1 MATTRSDTSEPTSTQ
16 RSRSTHLKPTD
27 QQRVKP
33 FSDRSR
39 SVGFVIA
46 CYVCATTLALAL
58 PGTEQ
63 RPGPIALLTLLVPAT
78 VVGAMALA
86 GRLRRDG
93 RPLPP
98 FGLRQLGL
106 RQWPIAILL
115 PVVAIGSSFGIAR
128 LLGVVRFVDLGSYL
142 LQAPISLVVLT
153 VLVLGEE
160 VGWRG
165 FLLGE
170 LLTTTPTLQPRRAAL
185 IVGLA
190 QAAFHLPLLLIAA
203 GYDSAGS
210 RWIVVPGVMVVI
222 SAAGIVFGWLR
233 IRSASLVP
241 VLLAHAA
248 VNVCLLEAPTLVAD
262 RPTVAAA
269 VTGEGGMITVI
280 TVIAAAATIWR
291 LATWTSVDTSV
302 PNQ

>member
-16 RSRSTHLKPTD
+16 RSRSTRLTVTS
-27 QQRVKP
+27 QQRAKP
-33 FSDRSR
+33 FNGRSR

-46 CYVCATTLALAL
+46 CYVCATALALAL

-86 GRLRRDG
+86 GRLRRNG
-93 RPLPP
+93 RPLPS
-98 FGLRQLGL
+98 FGLRRLGL
-106 RQWPIAILL
+106 RQWPFAILL
-115 PVVAIGSSFGIAR
+115 PVGAIATSFGIAR

-142 LQAPISLVVLT
+142 LQAPISLVLLT

-160 VGWRG
+160 IGWRG

-170 LLTTTPTLQPRRAAL
+170 LLTTPPTLPPRRAAL
-185 IVGLA
+185 IVGIV
-190 QAAFHLPLLLIAA
+190 QAGFHLPLLLIAA

-262 RPTVAAA
+262 RPAVAAA
-269 VTGEGGMITVI
+269 VTGEGGMITVF
-280 TVIAAAATIWR
+280 TVIAVAALIWR
-291 LATWTSVDTSV
+291 RATWTGAVAPS
-302 PNQ
+302 PHQ

>member
-1 MATTRSDTSEPTSTQ
+1 M
-16 RSRSTHLKPTD
+16 
-27 QQRVKP
+27 
-33 FSDRSR
+33 
-39 SVGFVIA
+39 A
-46 CYVCATTLALAL
+46 CYVCATALALAL

-78 VVGAMALA
+78 VVGAMALT

-93 RPLPP
+93 RRLPP
-98 FGLRQLGL
+98 FGLRRLGL

-115 PVVAIGSSFGIAR
+115 PVVAIGTSFGIAR
-128 LLGVVRFVDLGSYL
+128 LLGVVRFVELGSYL

-160 VGWRG
+160 IGWRG

-170 LLTTTPTLQPRRAAL
+170 LLTTTPPRRAAL
-185 IVGLA
+185 IVGVV

-233 IRSASLVP
+233 IRSGSLVP

-262 RPTVAAA
+262 RPAVAAA
-269 VTGEGGMITVI
+269 VTGEGGIITAL

-291 LATWTSVDTSV
+291 LASWTSIHTSS
-302 PNQ
+302 PHQ